1 MKTYDLLENN
11 PKAYQVI
18 HDYYMNEL
26 MSTLDLSE
34 FPEEFDKYVREQGL
48 EMDKVVAII
57 EANPRN
63 LFDVFDNNKIYI
75 DIKAD
80 FDGTFQYA
88 LLQGTVSELG
98 SLEKFK
104 TRKEADT
111 AAVEAA
117 ILSLENKLK
126 LLEKDN
132 KDS

>member
-1 MKTYDLLENN
+1 MKTIELLKENPSAFEAMRNWHRNEVLESSKDLPKYFIEMLEKENIDES
-11 PKAYQVI
+11 VI
-18 HDYYMNEL
+18 
-26 MSTLDLSE
+26 
-34 FPEEFDKYVREQGL
+34 Q
-48 EMDKVVAII
+48 AITD
-57 EANPRN
+57 ANPRN
-63 LFDVFDNNKIYI
+63 WFDFFDSHKIYI

-80 FDGTFQYA
+80 FDGTFRYA
-88 LLQGTVSELG
+88 LLEGTVSELG

-104 TRKEADT
+104 TRKEADS